1 MKKAILISSIIA
13 ANISLGMAQDTYQAL
28 TLSSD
33 EPVLGTARYSG
44 MAGAMSS
51 FGGNAST
58 LKDNPAGLGVYR
70 KSDISLTPN
79 LHIDN
84 DGQVGM
90 NINNFGIIINF
101 GSSHNKSGYVTS
113 SFGIS
118 YNRLRNFSSS
128 TYTEGTHSVAVDSVT
143 TKQKGYGNEFSTD
156 HGSGEWDFSYG
167 LNISNMVFLGVGV
180 NAVSLHYTE
189 STLFND
195 GQYGDEETSYDIDGN
210 GWNVKAGV
218 IVKPADFMRLNLA
231 FQSPTWYSLNED
243 NIYPEYGSDAIKG
256 SYMQQKEIDD
266 IEYDLQ
272 TPLKFNG
279 GVGFVIDKMAIIG
292 IDYIYQDYTAMREKD
307 DKGQF
312 RNIKNDIN
320 KVMKA
325 TNTIKVGAEFQ
336 LGNGFALRGGLAYV
350 TSPTKDLSRSY
361 LLTKDEDHSVV
372 LPKEA
377 TYYTL
382 GFGYAG
388 KSFYT
393 DLAYIHKSQKEDF
406 YEWMNHS
413 DIKDPISQTEDT
425 NDIMLTL
432 GLRF

>member
-1 MKKAILISSIIA
+1 
-13 ANISLGMAQDTYQAL
+13 
-28 TLSSD
+28 
-33 EPVLGTARYSG
+33 
-44 MAGAMSS
+44 
-51 FGGNAST
+51 
-58 LKDNPAGLGVYR
+58 
-70 KSDISLTPN
+70 
-79 LHIDN
+79 
-84 DGQVGM
+84 
-90 NINNFGIIINF
+90 
-101 GSSHNKSGYVTS
+101 
-113 SFGIS
+113 
-118 YNRLRNFSSS
+118 
-128 TYTEGTHSVAVDSVT
+128 VT
-143 TKQKGYGNEFSTD
+143 TKQQGYGNEFSTD

-243 NIYPEYGSDAIKG
+243 NIYPEYGSDAKG

-279 GVGFVIDKMAIIG
+279 GVGFVIDKLAIIG

-336 LGNGFALRGGLAYV
+336 LGSGFALRGGLAYV

-388 KSFYT
+388 KCFYT

-406 YEWMNHS
+406 YEWMNS
-413 DIKDPISQTEDT
+413 ADIKDPISQTEDT